1 MTKTYSTRVQAPAIT
16 QPEVDNACS
25 GVNSAGTN
33 DAAQCNSSENCVAD
47 RKNNKSSNQK
57 NKIKLLSCKNVT
69 KVATQNVRSLRN
81 QGKRDELAYAFNKA
95 NLNILGIV
103 DHKLVHSEEIK
114 TEDRNKCTLIT
125 SSAWRNSNGASS
137 GGVGLLVSKT
147 TESALADVKP
157 FNERIIIAH
166 FNGNP
171 TTTVIVHYSPTE
183 GSVTAED
190 HYNNL
195 ANAIN
200 SIPKHNVLLV
210 VGDFNA
216 HIGKDDAA
224 HTYHENTNSNGKL
237 LLDLAEE
244 NNLIIT
250 NTTFQKRSGKL
261 WTYLSDMNGNKS
273 QIDYILINRKWKNS
287 VKNVEA
293 YSTFSSIGSDHR
305 VVSAE
310 LKLSLRTTK
319 TPPRKTAFDWKVL
332 RGDCDLQQ
340 LYTVKVLNRYEQL
353 CGNSESDITET
364 YKNLI
369 QANSETA
376 KELIPPKTRSK
387 RKLMS
392 NNPNVTAARSKTNN
406 AFSNYEQD
414 PTNEKEKL
422 LQEQKA
428 NLKNVYDQAYEE
440 ELERMISKVEQADAR
455 AKHAESWKLINEI
468 SGRKAPKKGIIKGNS
483 SKDRVDSWHKHFS
496 ELLGKEP
503 NIPDI
508 DNPEE
513 TQTIFSETDLNIK
526 TGPFTMDEYQNVKKI
541 LQTGKAAG
549 EDGFHPEVLK
559 YCNLDETMLNYANK
573 LLIENQKP
581 QQWSDIN
588 LIPVPKS
595 GDLGYTTN
603 YRGIALSS
611 VVAKLVNRMLLNR
624 IQPKLDPHLRPN
636 QNGFRPR
643 RSTTAHILALRRIIE
658 EVKRNNLK
666 AVLLF
671 VDFSKA
677 FDSIHRG
684 KMMKILRAYGI
695 PEQLVNA
702 ISTLYEDTRAK
713 VLSPD
718 GETDYFEILAGV
730 LQGDTL
736 APYLFAI
743 VIDYVMRRAIG
754 DRAHE
759 LGFTLY
765 PRKSRR
771 VHSVNVT
778 DLCFADDIAL
788 LVDELQQAQ
797 ELLQLVETEAAKV
810 GLHVNGPKTELMS
823 FNQDQTITIKSITG
837 HIIKVVENFKYLG
850 GRMKSTEDDIKV
862 RKALAWTAC
871 HKLRKV
877 WSSSLKKSLKV
888 RLFIATV
895 ESVLLY
901 NCGTWTLTKQMEKS
915 LDGVYTRMLRMAL
928 NVSWKQ
934 HITNEELYGDLP
946 KITAKI
952 AMHRL
957 RLAGHCVRHPEEIAS
972 QLVLWKP
979 LRGNPGRGRKRTDFI
994 DVIKRDTSLDNIE
1007 DIRKVMQDRTRWKDL
1022 VNLARSGDRPR

>member
-1 MTKTYSTRVQAPAIT
+1 MTLSYSTRVSAPAIT

-25 GVNSAGTN
+25 GGISSSTN
-33 DAAQCNSSENCVAD
+33 DAAQANSQETRVVNS
-47 RKNNKSSNQK
+47 KSNKSGNQ
-57 NKIKLLSCKNVT
+57 NNLLSCKNVI
-69 KVATQNVRSLRN
+69 KVATQNVRSLFH
-81 QGKRDELAYAFNKA
+81 QGKRDELACAFNKA

-103 DHKLVHSEEIK
+103 DHKLVHEEETK
-114 TEDRNKCTLIT
+114 THYLNKCALVT
-125 SSAWRNSNGASS
+125 SSAWRNSNGAAS
-137 GGVGLLVSKT
+137 GGVGLLMSKT
-147 TESALADVKP
+147 TESALADIKP

-171 TTTVIVHYSPTE
+171 KTTVIVHYSPTE
-183 GSVTAED
+183 GSATAED

-195 ANAIN
+195 ANAIK

-216 HIGKDDAA
+216 HIGKEDAA
-224 HTYHENTNSNGKL
+224 FTYHEITNSNGKL

-244 NNLIIT
+244 NDLTIT

-261 WTYLSDMNGNKS
+261 WTYLSDMNGSKS
-273 QIDYILINRKWKNS
+273 QIDYILVNRKWKNS

-293 YSTFSSIGSDHR
+293 YSSFSSIGSDHR
-305 VVSAE
+305 VVTAE

-319 TPPRKTAFDWKVL
+319 TPPRKTAYNWKVL
-332 RGDCDLQQ
+332 RGDGDLQQ
-340 LYTVKVLNRYEQL
+340 LYTVKVLNRYDQL
-353 CGNSESDITET
+353 CDNSESDITET

-369 QANSETA
+369 QANSEAA

-392 NNPNVTAARSKTNN
+392 SNPNVIAARTKVNN

-414 PTNEKEKL
+414 PTSEREKM
-422 LQEQKA
+422 LQDEKA

-440 ELERMISKVEQADAR
+440 ELDRMISKVEQADAR
-455 AKHAESWKLINEI
+455 AKHAECWKLINEI
-468 SGRKAPKKGIIKGNS
+468 SGRKAPKKGIIKGCS
-483 SKDRVDSWHKHFS
+483 SKDRVDKWYKHFS
-496 ELLGKEP
+496 DLLGKEP
-503 NIPDI
+503 NIPDM
-508 DNPEE
+508 DNPDEI
-513 TQTIFSETDLNIK
+513 QTILNETDLNIK
-526 TGPFTMDEYQNVKKI
+526 TGPFTMDEYQNVKKV

-549 EDGFHPEVLK
+549 EDGFYPEVLK
-559 YCNLDETMLNYANK
+559 FCNLDETMLNYANK
-573 LLIENQKP
+573 LLVENQKP

-588 LIPVPKS
+588 LIPIPKT
-595 GDLGYTTN
+595 GDLGFTAN

-636 QNGFRPR
+636 QNGFRPG

-658 EVKRNNLK
+658 GVKRNNLK

-702 ISTLYEDTRAK
+702 ISTLYEKTRAK

-743 VIDYVMRRAIG
+743 IIDYVMRRAIS

-759 LGFTLY
+759 LGFTLQ
-765 PRKSRR
+765 PRRSRR

-788 LVDELQQAQ
+788 LVDELHQAQ
-797 ELLQLVETEAAKV
+797 ELLQLLETEAAQV

-823 FNQDQTITIKSITG
+823 FNQDQTITIKSIAG
-837 HIIKVVENFKYLG
+837 HLIKVVENFKYLG
-850 GRMKSTEDDIKV
+850 GRMKSSEDDIKV
-862 RKALAWTAC
+862 RKALAWVAC
-871 HKLRKV
+871 NKLRKV
-877 WSSSLKKSLKV
+877 WSSSLKRSIKV
-888 RLFIATV
+888 RLFVATV
-895 ESVLLY
+895 ESILLY

-915 LDGVYTRMLRMAL
+915 LNGVYTRMLRVAL

-934 HITNEELYGDLP
+934 HMTNKELYGDLP
-946 KITAKI
+946 KVTSKI

-957 RLAGHCVRHPEEIAS
+957 RLAGHCVRHHEEIAS
-972 QLVLWKP
+972 QLVLWNP
-979 LRGNPGRGRKRTDFI
+979 LHGNPGRGRRKTDFI

-1007 DIRKVMQDRTRWKDL
+1007 DIRQVMQDRTRWKDL
-1022 VNLARSGDRPR
+1022 VNMARSGDRPR